1 MSDTNT
7 IAESGDNQSFVWLW
21 TSFEGRI
28 GRGTYWLKFVLPY
41 VVITIVLTII
51 DMTAGLTIDD
61 GMGGEGVGIL
71 SSIFALIGIWFSLA
85 VGAKRCHDRGRSG
98 WFQAIALIPI
108 IGAIWLLI
116 ELGFLKGTEG
126 ENRFG
131 PDPLA

>member
-1 MSDTNT
+1 MSDMTNAT
-7 IAESGDNQSFVWLW
+7 ESGSSQSFVWIW

-41 VVITIVLTII
+41 IVIAIVLTII
-51 DMTAGLTIDD
+51 DMSAGLTIDD
-61 GMGGEGVGIL
+61 GAGGGIGIL
-71 SSIFALIGIWFSLA
+71 STIFSIVGIWFSLA
-85 VGAKRCHDRGRSG
+85 VGAKRCHDRNRSG
-98 WFQAIALIPI
+98 WFQAIVLIPI